1 MSHGELWRR
10 QYAVGLETTP
20 GTAVAATRR
29 IYLQDSDIGDSRD
42 SNAVE
47 FDTGDVNRVRAVTL
61 GPTQAGG
68 SASMLMS
75 AEELVEW
82 GLVGYQSGVTG
93 AAVSG
98 ETNNF
103 LWNFVPTTT
112 LAALTLERDDG
123 ARTFKMAGVRVN
135 QFTFSGDATGA
146 ATVALDLFGVDYT
159 TLGSFASVAQRSIY
173 YMQGYQMLFYVDAF
187 GTATWGATA
196 GAAPTLVAGTLLNYT
211 VTVNRNLSRVYTADN
226 TLAAN
231 ATIVGPLTVTATYTF
246 KAAATP
252 VTAELTAYGAETQ
265 RLVRVRHIGPV
276 SETGMFA
283 TSSRTVDIDVAG
295 KWSAR
300 TLSGDAQGVAVYE
313 FSLTG
318 IYDSVNA
325 FTTRLRLKNA
335 RTAAW
340 T

>member
-1 MSHGELWRR
+1 MSHGEIWRR
-10 QYAVGLETTP
+10 QFAVGLETVV
-20 GTAVAATRR
+20 GTAAVATRR
-29 IYLQDSDIGDSRD
+29 SYLQDADIGDSRD
-42 SNAVE
+42 SAAVE

-68 SASMLMS
+68 SLGLLMS
-75 AEELVEW
+75 ADELVEW
-82 GLVGYQSGVTG
+82 GLVGYQGAVTPV
-93 AAVSG
+93 AVSG
-98 ETNNF
+98 ETGNQQ
-103 LWNFVPTTT
+103 WTFVPSTA
-112 LAALTLERDDG
+112 LASLTLERDDG
-123 ARTFKMAGVRVN
+123 ARTYKMAGVRVN

-146 ATVALDLFGVDYT
+146 ATVGLDLFGVDYT
-159 TLGSFASVAQRSIY
+159 TLGSFAAVGQRTMT
-173 YMQGYQMLFYVDAF
+173 YMQGYQMQFFVDPF
-187 GTATWGATA
+187 GTATWGTTTPATI
-196 GAAPTLVAGTLLNYT
+196 VAGTLLNYQ
-211 VTVNRNLSRVYTADN
+211 VTVGRNLSRVYTADN

-252 VTAELTAYGAETQ
+252 VATELTAYGAETM

-300 TLSGDAQGVAVYE
+300 TLSGTSQGVTVYE

-318 IYDSVNA
+318 VFDSANA
-325 FTTRLRLKNA
+325 FTTRMRLKNA

-340 T
+340 LNT

>member
-10 QYAVGLETTP
+10 QYAVGLETTV

-42 SNAVE
+42 STAVE

-68 SASMLMS
+68 TANLLMS
-75 AEELVEW
+75 SDELIEW
-82 GLVGYQSGVTG
+82 GLVGYQGGVT
-93 AAVSG
+93 ASAVAG
-98 ETNNF
+98 ETGNQM
-103 LWNFVPTTT
+103 WSFVPSTT
-112 LAALTLERDDG
+112 LASLTLERDDG

-146 ATVALDLFGVDYT
+146 ATVGLDLFGVDYT
-159 TLGSFASVAQRSIY
+159 SLGSFAAVAQRSIT

-187 GTATWGATA
+187 GTATWGTTV
-196 GAAPTLVAGTLLNYT
+196 APTLIAGTLLNYQ
-211 VTVNRNLSRVYTADN
+211 VTVGRNLSRVYTADN

-231 ATIVGPLTVTATYTF
+231 ATIVGPLTVNATYTF

-265 RLVRVRHIGPV
+265 RLVRVRHVGPA
-276 SETGMFA
+276 SEAGMFA
-283 TSSRTVDIDVAG
+283 GSSRTVDIDVAG

-300 TLSGDAQGVAVYE
+300 TLSGDAQGVATYE
-313 FSLTG
+313 FTLIG
-318 IYDSVNA
+318 VYDSVNA
-325 FTTRLRLKNA
+325 LTTRMRLKNA
-335 RTAAW
+335 RTTAF
-340 T
+340 

>member
-10 QYAVGLETTP
+10 QYAIGLETVA
-20 GTAVAATRR
+20 GTAVPATRR

-42 SNAVE
+42 STAVE

-68 SASMLMS
+68 SANLLMS
-75 AEELVEW
+75 ADELIEW
-82 GLVGYQSGVTG
+82 GLVGYQSGVV
-93 AAVSG
+93 AVAVSG
-98 ETNNF
+98 ETGNQM
-103 LWNFVPTTT
+103 WSFVPSTA
-112 LAALTLERDDG
+112 LSSLTLERDDG

-146 ATVALDLFGVDYT
+146 ATVGLDLFGVDYT
-159 TLGSFASVAQRSIY
+159 TLGAFASVAQRSIT

-196 GAAPTLVAGTLLNYT
+196 GVAPTLIAGTLLNYQ
-211 VTVNRNLSRVYTADN
+211 VTVGRNLSRVYTADN

-231 ATIVGPLTVTATYTF
+231 ATIVGPLTVNATYTF

-265 RLVRVRHIGPV
+265 RLVRVRHVGPA
-276 SETGMFA
+276 SEAGMFA
-283 TSSRTVDIDVAG
+283 GSSRTVDIDVAG

-300 TLSGDAQGVAVYE
+300 TLSGDAQGVATYE
-313 FSLTG
+313 FTLIG
-318 IYDSVNA
+318 VYDSVNA
-325 FTTRLRLKNA
+325 LTTRMRLKNA
-335 RTAAW
+335 RTTAW
-340 T
+340 